1 MSSSAHPWLLV
12 TPEDYE
18 AHMASAEVGQWQVLN
33 QILAEDLSRFQP
45 RSLAVLGCATGNG
58 FEHVD
63 PRITERVTGIDIN
76 PVYLALLRERYQNR
90 LAGLDLIESDVLE
103 TELPPRSF
111 DLVHAALIF
120 EYLDPAAALAR
131 ITPWIRPG
139 GTLTVVLQ
147 QPSDQSSPVTPT
159 PYLSLRALGGI
170 LRLIN
175 PEELRQMA
183 LAQGLEE
190 REARRIE
197 LEQGKSFHLG
207 RYGRIGIA

>member
-1 MSSSAHPWLLV
+1 MSSSDHPWLLV
-12 TPEDYE
+12 PPEDYE

-76 PVYLALLRERYQNR
+76 PSYLARLRERHQHR
-90 LAGLDLIESDVLE
+90 LADLELIESGVLE
-103 TELPPRSF
+103 AELPPRSF

-131 ITPWIRPG
+131 IAPWIQPG
-139 GTLTVVLQ
+139 GMLTVVLQ
-147 QPSDQSSPVTPT
+147 QPSDRSSPVTPT
-159 PYLSLRALGGI
+159 PYLSLRALGGT
-170 LRLIN
+170 LRLVA
-175 PEELRQMA
+175 PEEFRQMA
-183 LAQGLEE
+183 LAHGLEE
-190 REARRIE
+190 HESRRIE
-197 LEQGKSFHLG
+197 LKQGKSFYLG
-207 RYGRIGIA
+207 RYRV